1 MHMYKICFVTLLI
14 ISMTL
19 LQLAHIGRRMNV
31 LENYF
36 IQLFQHNNTM
46 IQYKYWKKERKIF

>member
-1 MHMYKICFVTLLI
+1 V
-14 ISMTL
+14 TL
-19 LQLAHIGRRMNV
+19 LQLAQIGRRMNV

-46 IQYKYWKKERKIF
+46 IKYKYWKKERKNFFLNWFTIYRCHACT